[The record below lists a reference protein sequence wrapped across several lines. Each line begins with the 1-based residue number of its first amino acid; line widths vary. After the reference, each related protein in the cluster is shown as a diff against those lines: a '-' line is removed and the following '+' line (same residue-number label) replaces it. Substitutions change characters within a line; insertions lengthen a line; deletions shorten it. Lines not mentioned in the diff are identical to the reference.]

1 MTLLTL
7 PHFYTVTKN
16 IFKKI
21 FKNVLAVTVMINCC
35 YFPSEISNNSVAKH
49 S

>member
-7 PHFYTVTKN
+7 PHFSTVTKN

-21 FKNVLAVTVMINCC
+21 FTNVLAVTVMINC